1 MKLIIRRKPMD
12 KKIEKTKEELLKAIK
27 KAKEHKEQALI
38 RTAQEWKREGIK
50 GKVVLL

>member
-1 MKLIIRRKPMD
+1 MEKN
-12 KKIEKTKEELLKAIK
+12 KKKAKEELLKAIK

-38 RTAQEWKREGIK
+38 RTANEWKREGIK